1 MTKKWNAKYELM
13 HNVLFFIYGHVHVCK
28 FSIDCPAGSEKLF
41 TTLLLIL
48 RILECTRRS
57 HNTLSRPVIIKLCSR
72 ELASFSVRGKWHTLM
87 CCFKEVHRGG
97 FPHYRIQNTKLK
109 HWDFHHRQSFPKSN
123 IQSNQFSGRKEN
135 IPGYGEKV
143 TSL

>member
-13 HNVLFFIYGHVHVCK
+13 HNVLCFIYGHVHVCK

-109 HWDFHHRQSFPKSN
+109 HCDFHHRQSFPKSN